1 MRLALLWIVVGF
13 LASAHPS
20 AHGAEPMAD
29 PKQLT
34 AQVEKLLA
42 AYNKDDSKTFYADWA
57 KSVAA
62 ITTPQTYDLL
72 FKNMAKKELGDYQP
86 NTLALRKE
94 GSVLSGEFLVVYF
107 EAKFAQDVPGLVS
120 VNFQHEDGKYKF
132 LQVQLSKKP

>member
-1 MRLALLWIVVGF
+1 MRTAMLLMVTVFCFSLSTNAL
-13 LASAHPS
+13 
-20 AHGAEPMAD
+20 GAEPTAD

-42 AYNKDDSKTFYADWA
+42 AYNKDDAKAFYADWA

-62 ITTPQTYDLL
+62 IATPQTYDLL
-72 FKNMAKKELGDYQP
+72 FKNMAKKELGDYQA

-94 GSVLSGEFLVVYF
+94 GSVLTGEFLVVYF
-107 EAKFAQDVPGLVS
+107 EAKFAKDVPGLVS
-120 VNFQHEDGKYKF
+120 VNFQHEDGQYKF

>member
-1 MRLALLWIVVGF
+1 MRLAAFIMILGLCCTWQVR
-13 LASAHPS
+13 A
-20 AHGAEPMAD
+20 AEPAAD

-42 AYNKDDSKTFYADWA
+42 AYNKDDAKAFYADWA
-57 KSVAA
+57 KSVAT

-72 FKNMAKKELGDYQP
+72 FKNLAKKELGDYQP

-94 GSVLSGEFLVVYF
+94 GSVLTGEFLVVYF
-107 EAKFAQDVPGLVS
+107 EGKFAKDVPGLIS
-120 VNFQHEDGKYKF
+120 VNFQHEDGQYKF